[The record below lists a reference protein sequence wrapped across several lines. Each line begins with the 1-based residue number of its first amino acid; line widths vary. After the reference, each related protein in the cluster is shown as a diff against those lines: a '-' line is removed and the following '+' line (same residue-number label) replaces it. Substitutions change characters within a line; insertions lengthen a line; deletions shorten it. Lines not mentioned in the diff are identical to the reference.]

1 MIVTFV
7 GAGAM
12 GGSLLRGLLA
22 SGAPAESVLVVEP
35 QQQRAREL
43 EQTHGIAV
51 VGLGE
56 GVRRAELVVVAVKP
70 HDVAATLREA
80 SGYLRPGTVVV
91 SVAAG
96 LTTGTLEQHLPE
108 GTPVVRAMPNTPAQV
123 GAGVTAVSLGRHASE
138 QHGAAAGD
146 VLAAVGRVVRVP
158 EAQMDAVTAVSGS
171 GPAYVFLVAEAMI
184 EAGVHAGLPRDLAT
198 DLVVG
203 TLVGSAAMLDQTG
216 EHPAILRERVTS
228 PGGTTAAALA
238 RLEQHGLRAAFVEAV
253 LANRDR
259 ARELGG

>member
-1 MIVTFV
+1 MVVTFV

-22 SGAPAESVLVVEP
+22 AGTPAESVLVVEALHE
-35 QQQRAREL
+35 RARAL
-43 EQTHGIAV
+43 EQTFGIAV
-51 VGLGE
+51 VALDE
-56 GVRRAELVVVAVKP
+56 GVRRADVVVVAVKP
-70 HDVAATLREA
+70 YDVPSTLRA
-80 SGYLRPGTVVV
+80 AAAHLRPGTVVV

-96 LTTGTLEQHLPE
+96 LATGTLEQHLPE

-123 GAGVTAVSLGRHASE
+123 GAGMTAVTLGAHATE
-138 QHGAAAGD
+138 THATAAAD
-146 VLAAVGRVVRVP
+146 VLAGVGRVVRVP

-171 GPAYVFLVAEAMI
+171 GPAYVFLVAEALV
-184 EAGVHAGLPRDLAT
+184 EAGVHAGLPRDLASE
-198 DLVVG
+198 LVVG

-216 EHPAILRERVTS
+216 EHPAVLRERVTS
-228 PGGTTAAALA
+228 PGGTTAVALQ
-238 RLEQHGLRAAFVEAV
+238 RLEQHALRAAFVEAV